1 MSYNPTKWLA
11 NTIAI
16 MATRRKNQDPK
27 AVKVKKELEECGLE
41 EHSEQFKASE
51 AYDIPREGINK

>member
-16 MATRRKNQDPK
+16 MATRRKNQDPR
-27 AVKVKKELEECGLE
+27 AVKIKKDLEECSLE

-51 AYDIPREGINK
+51 AYDSPKERINK

>member
-1 MSYNPTKWLA
+1 MSYNPTKQLA

-27 AVKVKKELEECGLE
+27 AVKIKKDLEECGLE
-41 EHSEQFKASE
+41 EHAEQFKASE
-51 AYDIPREGINK
+51 IYDIPREGINK